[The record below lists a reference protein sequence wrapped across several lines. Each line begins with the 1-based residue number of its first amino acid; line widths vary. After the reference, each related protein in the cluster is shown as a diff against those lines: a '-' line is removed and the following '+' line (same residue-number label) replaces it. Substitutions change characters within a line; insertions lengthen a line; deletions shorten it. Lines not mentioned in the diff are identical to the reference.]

1 MRVSS
6 RKVAAFHAVEVPRM
20 DSVSRWVGGP
30 PFCCWWAEVR
40 SRERGQGQIDS
51 RDSGVASVR
60 ASGPLCPWPLA
71 PGAQAVFLQ
80 DSKTPRPQLQAV
92 SPPEEPQSRSG
103 LSIKPMSLLGMWYLH
118 YRSTYLGICFFHW
131 MGCSLFSEISKHSPS
146 FTTSLHIPSPTP
158 TIISPRLQVA
168 MPCTARTAHHSNL
181 NTTASPPA
189 PQTPTRHPPI
199 PPSASS

>member
-71 PGAQAVFLQ
+71 PGPWPLGHRRCF
-80 DSKTPRPQLQAV
+80 SKTPRPQLQAV

-103 LSIKPMSLLGMWYLH
+103 LSIKPMSLLGMWYLY
-118 YRSTYLGICFFHW
+118 YRSIYLGICFFTGW
-131 MGCSLFSEISKHSPS
+131 VALFLRDLRAFPKLHHITPHPLPYPNHHLS
-146 FTTSLHIPSPTP
+146 TTSGSH
-158 TIISPRLQVA
+158 A
-168 MPCTARTAHHSNL
+168 MYRTHS
-181 NTTASPPA
+181 TSQQP
-189 PQTPTRHPPI
+189 
-199 PPSASS
+199 